1 MKKKVIVIGMTNIL
15 GGVETFI
22 RNTYFFHLSPNFI
35 YFFDSK
41 TLS

>member
-22 RNTYFFHLSPNFI
+22 RNTYLRKLVFLIKEGDYKWF
-35 YFFDSK
+35 
-41 TLS
+41 